1 MSRVVTLY
9 RTIARYRLD
18 ELLPASQRPKFFSLL
33 LRIFPVISVPH
44 TTPAVNAS
52 VARWKI

>member
-33 LRIFPVISVPH
+33 LRIFPIAIIDHLFNLIGINGVMH
-44 TTPAVNAS
+44 F
-52 VARWKI
+52 